1 MRLNTIERPNSN
13 EAAPTAGSGNI
24 PDVRAAL
31 LVGFAGLAALALL
44 LGISPWSL
52 WPFVASITLALGTVM
67 AIQGRSVTVATV
79 IGVVAG
85 LLWALGTWWRSGIPS
100 FTEWFVPIASY
111 IILVLAIHHAIVL
124 RAAAAHAGG
133 FRSGLGHAGSPEGT
147 SPRIEPA
154 ARTAQGLLHA
164 FGQWHGDWAD
174 QDEPWSAFDCFLRDQ
189 LLDRVQAKHVVCF
202 RVVADGRQLMPLAG
216 SDNPA
221 LNDGL
226 VLRRTLA
233 TRASDRPDADRG
245 GPRGSNRLRPAW
257 KPLPIGPRSGIEGH
271 VATTGQM
278 YIEGRNDQ
286 SHALESSAE
295 QASTPV
301 VWCFP
306 IRRGD
311 ETIGVVRVGTLPQKI
326 LRDPLLLEL
335 VAELVSLCWARVC
348 DVHELGIARR
358 MDTVSGLLARS
369 DFLTVATHALADSLE
384 SKEPVVLV
392 VLAIEGMRALDDQ
405 AQWGARDELAHRAGN
420 ALNQRLRSD
429 DVVGRFSDDRFVV
442 LLRRTDRAIGRLLA
456 EELRDRMLT
465 ALCAKTDDNAS
476 AADQGPGVLGVRCA
490 AVGGQWPVPDAGVSI
505 AQAQVLLH
513 ESIAHA
519 LARLDAARLRGQNVI
534 SDDDDDDVPITP
546 PADPGTDVGTPDYT
560 LAH

>member
-1 MRLNTIERPNSN
+1 MGR
-13 EAAPTAGSGNI
+13 GDV

-85 LLWALGTWWRSGIPS
+85 LLWVLGTWWRSGLPS

-111 IILVLAIHHAIVL
+111 IILVLAIPHAIVL

-147 SPRIEPA
+147 APRLEPA

-202 RVVADGRQLMPLAG
+202 RVVAGGRQLMPLAG
-216 SDNPA
+216 GDANPE
-221 LNDGL
+221 LNDGI

-245 GPRGSNRLRPAW
+245 GLRGSNRLRPAW

-271 VATTGQM
+271 VATTGQI
-278 YIEGRNDQ
+278 YIEGRRDQ
-286 SHALESSAE
+286 SNALESSAQ

-306 IRRGD
+306 VRRGD
-311 ETIGVVRVGTLPQKI
+311 ETIGVVRVGTLPRKI

-335 VAELVSLCWARVC
+335 VAELVSLCWARVS

-358 MDTVSGLLARS
+358 MDAVSGLLARS

-392 VLAIEGMRALDDQ
+392 VLTIEGMRTLDDQ

-420 ALNQRLRSD
+420 ALNRRLRSD

-442 LLRRTDRAIGRLLA
+442 LLRRTDRALGRLLA
-456 EELRDRMLT
+456 EELRSRMLA
-465 ALCAKTDDNAS
+465 ALCVKTDDDAS
-476 AADQGPGVLGVRCA
+476 VADQGPGVLGVRCA
-490 AVGGQWPVPDAGVSI
+490 AVGGQWPVPDVGVSI
-505 AQAQVLLH
+505 AQAQALLH
-513 ESIAHA
+513 ESIARA
-519 LARLDAARLRGQNVI
+519 LARLDAARLRGQDVI
-534 SDDDDDDVPITP
+534 SDDDDDTPGTP
-546 PADPGTDVGTPDYT
+546 PADPDANVDAPQLT
-560 LAH
+560 LTQ